1 MVLDVKPQELEVST
15 SKNTFGRVD
24 AENNVFVTVAGVERQ
39 VGQYPGVPAED
50 ALAYFERKFADLEAQ
65 VRILEQRVANKVD
78 STGLKK
84 VAAKLAEDLAEP
96 AAVGDIADLRRR
108 VTNLD
113 AKIAALVSEKQESSK
128 GEATEALAKREAI
141 AVKAEA
147 IANQDAAKTQ
157 WKNSGAEMTKLFEEW
172 QALQKSGPKVPK
184 SDADAIWKR
193 FSTSRTRF
201 EAAKRQYFAGL
212 DASTKSAKAAKVSI
226 VERAEALAAK
236 GSDAVVDYRKLLD
249 EWKASG
255 RTPGK
260 QDDTLWNRFKA
271 AGDTIYA
278 AKAEVVAV
286 ENVEFSANLAVKLEL
301 LKEAAKIDAT
311 KDLEAA
317 KKAIASIQQKW
328 EKAGKVPREKLRETE
343 DKLRAIEA
351 KVREVE
357 AEHWRKTDPAAQAR
371 SNDVITQLEASI
383 VKLEA
388 ELEAAKD
395 KKDKKKTDEATEAL
409 KARKAWLEVV
419 KAAS

>member
-1 MVLDVKPQELEVST
+1 MST

-24 AENNVFVTVAGVERQ
+24 AENNVFVTVSGVERQ

-50 ALAYFERKFADLEAQ
+50 ALKYFERKFADLEAQ

-78 STGLKK
+78 ASSLKK
-84 VAAKLAEDLAEP
+84 VAAKLTDDLNEP

-108 VTNLD
+108 VSNLD
-113 AKIAALVSEKQESSK
+113 EKIKTLVTEKSEESK
-128 GEATEALAKREAI
+128 GEITEAIAKREAI
-141 AVKAEA
+141 AVAAEK

-157 WKNSGAEMTKLFEEW
+157 WKNSGVEMNKLFEDW
-172 QALQKSGPKVPK
+172 QALQKSGPKLPK
-184 SDADAIWKR
+184 ADADVIWRR
-193 FSTSRTRF
+193 FSAARTRF
-201 EAAKRQYFAGL
+201 EAGKRQYFASL
-212 DASTKSAKAAKVSI
+212 DAVSKAAKSKKIEI

-236 GSDAVVDYRKLLD
+236 GSESVVEYRKLLD
-249 EWKASG
+249 DWKASG

-271 AGDTIYA
+271 AGDAIYA

-286 ENVEFSANLAVKLEL
+286 ENVEFAANLAVKLEL
-301 LKEAAKIDAT
+301 LKEAAKIDPA
-311 KDLEAA
+311 KGLDEA
-317 KKAIASIQQKW
+317 KKQLAAVQQKW
-328 EKAGKVPREKLRETE
+328 EKAGKVPREKVREIE

-351 KVREVE
+351 KVRHAEE
-357 AEHWRKTDPAAQAR
+357 EHWRKTDPAAQAR

-388 ELEAAKD
+388 ELEAAKA

>member
-1 MVLDVKPQELEVST
+1 VST

-24 AENNVFVTVAGVERQ
+24 AENNVFVTVSGVERQ

-50 ALAYFERKFADLEAQ
+50 ALKYFERKFADLEAQ

-78 STGLKK
+78 ASSLKK
-84 VAAKLAEDLAEP
+84 VAAKLTDDLNEP

-108 VTNLD
+108 VSNLD
-113 AKIAALVSEKQESSK
+113 EKIKTLVTEKSEESK
-128 GEATEALAKREAI
+128 GEITEAIAKREAI
-141 AVKAEA
+141 AVAAEK

-157 WKNSGAEMTKLFEEW
+157 WKNSGVEMNKLFEDW
-172 QALQKSGPKVPK
+172 QALQKSGPKLPK
-184 SDADAIWKR
+184 ADADVIWRR
-193 FSTSRTRF
+193 FSAARTRF
-201 EAAKRQYFAGL
+201 EAGKRQYFASL
-212 DASTKSAKAAKVSI
+212 DAVSKAAKSKKIEI
-226 VERAEALAAK
+226 VERAEALVAK
-236 GSDAVVDYRKLLD
+236 GSESVVEYRKLLD
-249 EWKASG
+249 DWKASG

-271 AGDTIYA
+271 AGDAIYA

-286 ENVEFSANLAVKLEL
+286 ENVEFAANLAVKLEL
-301 LKEAAKIDAT
+301 LKEAAKIDPA
-311 KDLEAA
+311 KGLDEA
-317 KKAIASIQQKW
+317 KKQLAAVQQKW
-328 EKAGKVPREKLRETE
+328 EKAGKVPREKVREIE

-351 KVREVE
+351 KVRHAEE
-357 AEHWRKTDPAAQAR
+357 EHWRKTDPAAQAR

-388 ELEAAKD
+388 ELEAAKA

>member
-1 MVLDVKPQELEVST
+1 MST
-15 SKNTFGRVD
+15 SKNAFGRVD
-24 AENNVFVTVAGVERQ
+24 ADNNVFVTVAGVERQ
-39 VGQYPGVPAED
+39 VGQYPGVPAAD
-50 ALAYFERKFADLEAQ
+50 ALAYFERKFEGLAGQ

-78 STGLKK
+78 AAGLKK
-84 VAAKLAEDLAEP
+84 EAAKLTEELAEP

-108 VTNLD
+108 VANLEP
-113 AKIAALVSEKQESSK
+113 KIAALVTEKQEASK
-128 GEATEALAKREAI
+128 GETVEALAKREAI

-147 IANQDAAKTQ
+147 IANQDASKTQ

-172 QALQKSGPKVPK
+172 QALQKSGPKVAK
-184 SDADAIWKR
+184 SEADAIWKR
-193 FSTSRTRF
+193 FSAARTRF

-212 DASTKSAKAAKVSI
+212 DAATKAAKGKKIAV
-226 VERAEALAAK
+226 VERAEALVAK
-236 GSDAVVDYRKLLD
+236 GGDAVVEYRKLLD
-249 EWKASG
+249 EWKAAG

-271 AGDTIYA
+271 AGDAIYA

-286 ENVEFSANLAVKLEL
+286 ENVEYSANLAVKLEL

-311 KDLEAA
+311 KDLETA
-317 KKAIASIQQKW
+317 KKALASIQQKW

-371 SNDVITQLEASI
+371 SNDVISQLEASI

-388 ELEAAKD
+388 ELEAAKA

>member
-1 MVLDVKPQELEVST
+1 MST
-15 SKNTFGRVD
+15 SKNAFGRVD
-24 AENNVFVTVAGVERQ
+24 ADNNVFVTVAGAERQ
-39 VGQYPGVPAED
+39 VGQYPGVSAEA

-78 STGLKK
+78 AAGLKK
-84 VAAKLAEDLAEP
+84 VASKLAEDLVEP

-108 VTNLD
+108 VANLD
-113 AKIAALVSEKQESSK
+113 PKIASLVSEKQEASK
-128 GEATEALAKREAI
+128 GETTEALAKREAI

-184 SDADAIWKR
+184 SEADAIWRR
-193 FSTSRTRF
+193 FSTARTRF
-201 EAAKRQYFAGL
+201 EAAKRQYFASL
-212 DASTKSAKAAKVSI
+212 DSVTKAAKAKKVAI
-226 VERAEALAAK
+226 VEAAEALVAK
-236 GSDAVVDYRKLLD
+236 GSDAVTDYRKLLD
-249 EWKASG
+249 DWKAAG

-271 AGDTIYA
+271 AGDAIYA

-286 ENVEFSANLAVKLEL
+286 ENVEFAANLEVKLEL

-311 KDLEAA
+311 KDLEGA
-317 KKAIASIQQKW
+317 KKALAAIQQKW

-351 KVREVE
+351 KVREAE

-371 SNDVITQLEASI
+371 SNAVIEQLEASI

-388 ELEAAKD
+388 ELEAAKA